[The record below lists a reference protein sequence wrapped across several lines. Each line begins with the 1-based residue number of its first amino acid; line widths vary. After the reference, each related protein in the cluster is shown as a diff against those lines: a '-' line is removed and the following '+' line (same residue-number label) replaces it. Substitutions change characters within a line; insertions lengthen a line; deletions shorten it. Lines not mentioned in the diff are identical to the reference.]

1 VHAQSAGRR
10 QRSIQRAHLEGIVG
24 AWPER
29 QGPPAAAPD
38 VVPPPTPPNASE
50 LLRPLRD
57 YEALLGGGWQ

>member
-29 QGPPAAAPD
+29 QGPPAAAPESAPPS
-38 VVPPPTPPNASE
+38 PPPGE
-50 LLRPLRD
+50 LQRPLRD